1 MYQGETITTVI
12 TNFPIPISEMDEL
25 YIIFKRGC
33 STILEKSLKDCSID
47 EEEQSVTFT
56 LTQEESLSLQQ
67 GTINRSVILIT
78 KDGSRIE
85 SASSPFS
92 CYKTAKNEVL

>member
-1 MYQGETITTVI
+1 MYQGETITTVV
-12 TNFPIPISEMDEL
+12 TNFPIPISEIAEL
-25 YIIFKRGC
+25 YIIFKNGC
-33 STILEKSLKDCSID
+33 STILEKTLKDCSVD
-47 EEEQSVTFT
+47 EEKGSVIFT
-56 LTQEESLSLQQ
+56 LSQEESLSLQN

-85 SASSPFS
+85 SSSSPFS